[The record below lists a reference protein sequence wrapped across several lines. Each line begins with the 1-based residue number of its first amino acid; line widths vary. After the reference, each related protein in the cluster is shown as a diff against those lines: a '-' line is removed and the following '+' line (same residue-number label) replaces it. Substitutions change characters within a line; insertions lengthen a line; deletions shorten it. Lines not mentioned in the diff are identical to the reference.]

1 MNCGLDTSANALM
14 ESLTKD
20 IDIEI
25 PDVDLTSDLY
35 NFPGDLT
42 SDLYKEVSSV
52 SNEDITKHSK
62 EGEGTFD
69 ALMAGLAA
77 HLDTQYK
84 MNRITGDDYSKAYI
98 ALTEAAMANAVQ
110 FVLQRDTNKWAAINA
125 QLGAITAR
133 VLLETEKAK
142 LATVHI
148 DALAAKTRHALGKTQ
163 LAISGVEHCAAQ
175 FRYENILPK
184 ESAELQ
190 KRIES
195 VELDN
200 RVKSFNLA
208 NILPKE
214 SMELET
220 RIEGIE
226 LDNQS
231 KNYNLANILPT
242 QLAGMKLENDTRAY
256 NLDSILPAQH
266 AGMELEN
273 DTRAYNLDSILPAQ
287 FAGMG
292 LENDTRAYNLDNIL
306 PAQYAGME
314 LENDTRTYNL
324 NSMLPAQLD
333 LISEQTEVQRAQT
346 LDTRTDMTSVSGT
359 LGKQKE
365 LYDQQI
371 ESYKRNAETSA
382 AKMFL
387 DSWITQKSL
396 DEDLT
401 PPDVLTN
408 TSIQEVL
415 TAIKTLNG
423 LTD

>member
-14 ESLTKD
+14 KALTDD

-25 PDVDLTSDLY
+25 PDVDLSSDLY

-69 ALMAGLAA
+69 ALMSGLAS
-77 HLDTQYK
+77 HLDIQYR

-110 FVLQRDTNKWAAINA
+110 FVLQKDTNKWAAINA

-133 VLLETEKAK
+133 VLLETEKTK
-142 LATVHI
+142 LATIHI
-148 DALAAKTRHALGKTQ
+148 DALAAKTRHALGKSQ

-175 FRYENILPK
+175 FRYDNILPK
-184 ESAELQ
+184 ENTELQ
-190 KRIES
+190 KRIEGA
-195 VELDN
+195 ELDN
-200 RVKSFNLA
+200 R
-208 NILPKE
+208 
-214 SMELET
+214 
-220 RIEGIE
+220 
-226 LDNQS
+226 S
-231 KNYNLANILPT
+231 KGYNLAKILPT
-242 QLAGMKLENDTRAY
+242 
-256 NLDSILPAQH
+256 
-266 AGMELEN
+266 
-273 DTRAYNLDSILPAQ
+273 
-287 FAGMG
+287 
-292 LENDTRAYNLDNIL
+292 
-306 PAQYAGME
+306 QYAGME
-314 LENDTRTYNL
+314 LENETKGFNLSQIMPKQADMLTEQITGVDVDNQTKTYNL
-324 NSMLPAQLD
+324 DNMLPAQLD
-333 LISEQTEVQRAQT
+333 LLSEQTEVQRAQT
-346 LDTRTDMTSVSGT
+346 LDTRTDLVSVTGT

-396 DEDLT
+396 DEDLV

-415 TAIKTLNG
+415 STIKTLNG

>member
-25 PDVDLTSDLY
+25 PNVDLSSDLY

-84 MNRITGDDYSKAYI
+84 MNRITGDEYSKAYI

-110 FVLQRDTNKWAAINA
+110 FVLQKDTNKWAAINA

-148 DALAAKTRHALGKTQ
+148 DALAAKTRHALGKSQ
-163 LAISGVEHCAAQ
+163 LAISGVEHCAAK

-184 ESAELQ
+184 ENIELQ
-190 KRIES
+190 KRIEG

-200 RVKSFNLA
+200 RAKS
-208 NILPKE
+208 
-214 SMELET
+214 
-220 RIEGIE
+220 
-226 LDNQS
+226 
-231 KNYNLANILPT
+231 YNLA
-242 QLAGMKLENDTRAY
+242 
-256 NLDSILPAQH
+256 
-266 AGMELEN
+266 
-273 DTRAYNLDSILPAQ
+273 
-287 FAGMG
+287 
-292 LENDTRAYNLDNIL
+292 NIL

-314 LENDTRTYNL
+314 LENETKGFNLNQILPKQADMLTEQIAGVGVDNQTKTYNL
-324 NSMLPAQLD
+324 ANMLPAQLTMLEEQID
-333 LISEQTEVQRAQT
+333 GIIKDNNIKGYTLAEMLPAQLAMTEEQIVGVTKDNSIKEFTLQQMLPAQLALTEEQTEVQRAQT
-346 LDTRTDMTSVSGT
+346 LDTRSDTVSVAGT

-371 ESYKRNAETSA
+371 ESYKRNAETTA

-396 DEDLT
+396 DEDLV

-408 TSIQEVL
+408 ASVQEVL

-423 LTD
+423 LTS

>member
-14 ESLTKD
+14 KTLTEDVD
-20 IDIEI
+20 IKI
-25 PDVDLTSDLY
+25 PDVDLSSDLY

-52 SNEDITKHSK
+52 SNEDITRHSK

-69 ALMAGLAA
+69 ALMSGLAA
-77 HLDTQYK
+77 HLDTQYR
-84 MNRITGDDYSKAYI
+84 MGRITGDDYSRAYI

-133 VLLETEKAK
+133 VMLETEKTK
-142 LATVHI
+142 LATIHI

-163 LAISGVEHCAAQ
+163 LAISGVEHCAAK

-184 ESAELQ
+184 ENTELQ
-190 KRIES
+190 KRIEG

-200 RVKSFNLA
+200 RGKS
-208 NILPKE
+208 
-214 SMELET
+214 
-220 RIEGIE
+220 
-226 LDNQS
+226 
-231 KNYNLANILPT
+231 YNLANILPT
-242 QLAGMKLENDTRAY
+242 Q
-256 NLDSILPAQH
+256 H
-266 AGMELEN
+266 
-273 DTRAYNLDSILPAQ
+273 
-287 FAGMG
+287 
-292 LENDTRAYNLDNIL
+292 
-306 PAQYAGME
+306 AGME

-324 NSMLPAQLD
+324 EQMLPAQLN
-333 LISEQTEVQRAQT
+333 LLSEQAEVQRAQT
-346 LDTRTDMTSVSGT
+346 LDTRSDAVSVSGT

-371 ESYKRNAETSA
+371 ESYQRNAETSA

-396 DEDLT
+396 DEDLIA
-401 PPDVLTN
+401 PDALTN
-408 TSIQEVL
+408 ASIQEVMN
-415 TAIKTLNG
+415 AIKTLNG